1 MSDTGNEKRYTPG
14 AAQSPEAGTE
24 GPVHR
29 LAVIG
34 AGVMGKGIT
43 TLAVGHGLP
52 VVLVDLDENVLGKA
66 RTDIANQLRLARMM
80 GKLPRE
86 GATGDLVVTTRL
98 EDIAGATTV
107 IEAVTELA
115 PLKAKVLAEASAL
128 VAPGTL
134 LVSNTSAVPI
144 DEQADA
150 VRRPEDLVGIH
161 FMNPPYMIQ
170 TAELIR
176 GPRSGEHAVAAAG
189 ALLRTLGQNGIV
201 VGDGP
206 GFVINRILQRM
217 INEAARIVADG
228 IASPASVDAAFQGC
242 LGHTTGP
249 LATAD
254 LIGLDNVVDSL
265 RVLHERTGDA
275 GYEPCALLLD
285 KVAAGDFGRKTGRGF
300 FEYGG
305 SAS

>member
-1 MSDTGNEKRYTPG
+1 MSENPTDTGSRDG
-14 AAQSPEAGTE
+14 APRSG
-24 GPVHR
+24 HR

-34 AGVMGKGIT
+34 AGVMGTGIT
-43 TLAVGHGLP
+43 TLALGRGVD
-52 VVLVDLDENVLGKA
+52 VVLVDVSEAVLDKA
-66 RTDIANQLRLARMM
+66 RAAVAGQLRFARMM

-86 GATGDLVVTTRL
+86 GATGELVTTTRL
-98 EDIAGATTV
+98 ADVAGATAV
-107 IEAVTELA
+107 VEAVTELA
-115 PLKAKVLAEASAL
+115 PLKAKVLAEVSAV

-134 LVSNTSAVPI
+134 LISNTSAVPI

-150 VRRPEDLVGIH
+150 VARPEDLVGIH
-161 FMNPPYMIQ
+161 FMNPPYLIH

-176 GPRSGEHAVAAAG
+176 GPRSGEAAVEAART
-189 ALLRTLGQNGIV
+189 LLDVLGQNGVV

-217 INEAARIVADG
+217 INEAARIVAEGVAD
-228 IASPASVDAAFQGC
+228 PASVDAAFEGC

-275 GYEPCALLLD
+275 GYEPCALLLE

-300 FEYGG
+300 FAYGG
-305 SAS
+305 STS